1 VLFKGGTAE
10 DVESALEAV
19 FVPIEVWNIFQEN
32 YQKLSTL
39 VYDLEQRLIKIEPI
53 KVVTTGD
60 TVYVSGDPE
69 RCYQEGDTIY
79 IKSDLITF

>member
-1 VLFKGGTAE
+1 MLT
-10 DVESALEAV
+10 LEV
-19 FVPIEVWNIFQEN
+19 IFLPIETWNTFQTE

-39 VYDLEQRLIKIEPI
+39 VYDLEQRLIKVEPL
-53 KVVTTGD
+53 KVKMDSNTI
-60 TVYVSGDPE
+60 YVSGDQE